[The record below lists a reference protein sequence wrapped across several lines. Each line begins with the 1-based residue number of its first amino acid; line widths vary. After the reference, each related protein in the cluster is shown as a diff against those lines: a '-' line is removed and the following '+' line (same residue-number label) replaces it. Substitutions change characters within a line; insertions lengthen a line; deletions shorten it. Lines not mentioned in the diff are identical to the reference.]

1 MNSII
6 KNNINSTINNLAQD
20 IHENAKK
27 HGWHDEPR
35 SFGDCI
41 ALIHAEA
48 SEALEDFRDGRLPD
62 EVFYEG
68 DKPCGIPSELA
79 DIVIRVLDTCVH
91 YGIDIGKVI
100 LQKHEYNKSRSYR
113 HGGKVL

>member
-1 MNSII
+1 MNIQI
-6 KNNINSTINNLAQD
+6 KQAINELAKA
-20 IHENAKK
+20 IYKNAKD

-35 SFGDCI
+35 SFGDLI

-62 EVFYEG
+62 EIFYEG
-68 DKPCGIPSELA
+68 NKPCGIPSELA
-79 DIVIRVLDTCVH
+79 DIVIHVLDTYVY
-91 YGIDIGKVI
+91 YGIDIGSVI
-100 LQKHEYNKSRSYR
+100 LEKHEYNKGRPYR